1 MEVKG
6 MTYQEAMGELEH
18 ITHRL
23 TDESM
28 PLDEMVELYEK
39 GMALAR
45 LCKDMLEEY
54 EGRIEKASAML
65 TKDTED

>member
-1 MEVKG
+1 MEGKG
-6 MTYQEAMGELEH
+6 PTYEEAMGELEQ

-39 GMALAR
+39 GMELAR
-45 LCKDMLEEY
+45 LCKNMLEEY
-54 EGRIEKASAML
+54 EGRIEKASAAL

>member
-1 MEVKG
+1 VESKR
-6 MTYQEAMGELEH
+6 MTYEDAMSELEH
-18 ITHRL
+18 ITRRL

-39 GMALAR
+39 GMSLAR

-54 EGRIEKASAML
+54 EGRIEKASATM
-65 TKDTED
+65 TEDTED